1 MSLIPRYTSKNLVS
15 LLLLMFSLCVAIYVN
30 FNTSPIYKE
39 QQLTF
44 EIFSDNQGA
53 KFYKYKG
60 KDTAVGDP
68 IAYSKS
74 PLRQTA
80 LDVKAPPSN
89 LIQQWVIFPDGEIKL
104 LKPAKH
110 FGIFSLM
117 PAFIAVA
124 LCLLLREPLI
134 ALLAGVVSGG
144 FILGK
149 YDILNDV
156 LVPSLATN
164 STAAILL
171 LYLWLLGGLMG
182 LWAKT
187 GAAAS
192 FAQMMTRHFVKG
204 PRSAKFIAWLTG
216 IIFFQGGTMSTVI
229 VGTTVKP
236 LADKANISHEEM
248 AYIVDSTASPIA
260 CIFAFNAW
268 PAYVQALIFIPGV
281 AFLATEADRID
292 FFFSSIIFS
301 FYALL
306 AVVGT
311 LLLSLN
317 FLKFSGKP
325 LQMAHQRA
333 SKTGQLDAPGAQPMS
348 AKELSSTKIP
358 DGYTASPLDFLV
370 PLFVLIVTS
379 IGTFIMLGSPKV
391 NWAFGLA
398 LITCALMALAKGLT
412 LTDLVDGINQGLK
425 GVVLASVIL
434 MLAVTIGSISK
445 DIGAG
450 LYMVDILADGI
461 AFWALP
467 VLLQLITMIIAFSTG
482 SSWGTYAITFPLAMP
497 LAWALSQSYG
507 LANPEIYLMICF
519 AAVLNGSVYGDQCS
533 PISDTTILSSM
544 TTGCDLTDH
553 VKTQI
558 IPATYAAV
566 IAGLLW
572 TLSAYWLAN

>member
-15 LLLLMFSLCVAIYVN
+15 LMLLMFSLCIAVYVN

-80 LDVKAPPSN
+80 LDIKAPPN
-89 LIQQWVIFPDGEIKL
+89 DLTQQWVIFPDGEIKL

-348 AKELSSTKIP
+348 AKELSRTTIP
-358 DGYTASPLDFLV
+358 DGYKASPLDFLV

-450 LYMVDILADGI
+450 LYMVDILAGGI

-497 LAWALSQSYG
+497 LAWALSQSHG

>member
-1 MSLIPRYTSKNLVS
+1 MSDKFAISKQS
-15 LLLLMFSLCVAIYVN
+15 LLSLVLVIGALLTAVYISLYS
-30 FNTSPIYKE
+30 SPVYKE
-39 QQLTF
+39 QQFTYD
-44 EIFSDNQGA
+44 IFTNDAGEQV
-53 KFYKYKG
+53 YLYKG
-60 KDTAVGDP
+60 KQTLVGETIP
-68 IAYSKS
+68 YSSS
-74 PLRQTA
+74 PLRQAA
-80 LDVKAPPSN
+80 LDTAPPPNIS
-89 LIQQWVIFPDGEIKL
+89 QQWVSMPNGDIKL
-104 LKPAKH
+104 LKPAQH

-117 PAFIAVA
+117 PAIIAVA

-134 ALLAGVVSGG
+134 ALLAGVVCGS

-149 YDILNDV
+149 YDILNGV
-156 LVPSLATN
+156 LVPSLATS

-187 GAAAS
+187 GAAQA
-192 FAQMMTRHFVKG
+192 FAETMTKHFVKG

-260 CIFAFNAW
+260 CILAFNAW
-268 PAYVQALIFIPGV
+268 PAYVQALIFVPGV
-281 AFLATEADRID
+281 AFLATEADRIN
-292 FFFSSIIFS
+292 FFFSSIAFS
-301 FYALL
+301 FYAIL
-306 AVVGT
+306 AVFGT

-325 LQMAHQRA
+325 LRQAHQRA
-333 SKTGQLDAPGAQPMS
+333 LTTGQLDAPGAKPMS
-348 AKELSSTKIP
+348 AKELTQTPVPSN
-358 DGYTASPLDFLV
+358 YRASAYDFIV
-370 PLFVLIVTS
+370 PLIILIVTS
-379 IGTFIMLGSPKV
+379 IATFVFLGSPKV

-398 LITCALMALAKGLT
+398 LLSCALMAMAKGLKI
-412 LTDLVDGINQGLK
+412 TDLVDGINQGLK

-445 DIGAG
+445 EIGAG
-450 LYMVDILADGI
+450 LYMVDVLAGELP
-461 AFWALP
+461 FWALP
-467 VLLQLITMIIAFSTG
+467 VLLQLITMVIAFSTG

-497 LAWALSQSYG
+497 LAWALGQSYE

-558 IPATYAAV
+558 IPATFAALT
-566 IAGLLW
+566 AGLLW
-572 TLSAYWLAN
+572 TASTFVFAA

>member
-15 LLLLMFSLCVAIYVN
+15 LMLLMFSLCIAVYVN

-44 EIFSDNQGA
+44 EIFSDNLGA

-80 LDVKAPPSN
+80 LDIKAPPN
-89 LIQQWVIFPDGEIKL
+89 DLTQQWVIFPDGEIKL

-325 LQMAHQRA
+325 LQMAHKRA

-348 AKELSSTKIP
+348 AKELSRTTIP
-358 DGYTASPLDFLV
+358 DGYKASPLDFLV

-450 LYMVDILADGI
+450 LYMVDILAGGI

-497 LAWALSQSYG
+497 LAWALSQSHG